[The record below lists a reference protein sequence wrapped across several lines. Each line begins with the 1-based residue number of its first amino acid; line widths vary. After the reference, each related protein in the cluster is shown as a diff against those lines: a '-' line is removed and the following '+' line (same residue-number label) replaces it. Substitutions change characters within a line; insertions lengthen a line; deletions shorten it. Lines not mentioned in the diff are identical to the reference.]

1 MHACVVCLIKVR
13 WPSRNLCVFMYK
25 EDAYYS
31 TYIYI
36 GVHTQGSPQVT
47 GLQII
52 KGGCNNKQKRVG
64 KAAGRLIIAGNPFPT
79 RGARRAYLSVMTYR
93 RPAMLLAGRA
103 PGRARARSI
112 GWILG
117 FLAVVLGPRFVG
129 IPRRRPSFRP
139 AGGPPAGD
147 ADPLTRTSAAAAP
160 LHRHQS
166 TPAGR
171 PAARE
176 GDASHATT
184 AVPLELQCARQGRAG
199 RH

>member
-1 MHACVVCLIKVR
+1 
-13 WPSRNLCVFMYK
+13 MYK

-93 RPAMLLAGRA
+93 RPAMLLAGSS
-103 PGRARARSI
+103 ARGDSPA
-112 GWILG
+112 L
-117 FLAVVLGPRFVG
+117 LALSSSKP
-129 IPRRRPSFRP
+129 PPS
-139 AGGPPAGD
+139 
-147 ADPLTRTSAAAAP
+147 S
-160 LHRHQS
+160 
-166 TPAGR
+166 
-171 PAARE
+171 
-176 GDASHATT
+176 
-184 AVPLELQCARQGRAG
+184 
-199 RH
+199 

>member
-1 MHACVVCLIKVR
+1 MPAGL
-13 WPSRNLCVFMYK
+13 SRDEV
-25 EDAYYS
+25 D
-31 TYIYI
+31 
-36 GVHTQGSPQVT
+36 
-47 GLQII
+47 
-52 KGGCNNKQKRVG
+52 
-64 KAAGRLIIAGNPFPT
+64 
-79 RGARRAYLSVMTYR
+79 
-93 RPAMLLAGRA
+93 

-184 AVPLELQCARQGRAG
+184 TVPLELQCARAG
-199 RH
+199 QAGGINGAAHEGFELCRSQSHLVMSHPLVTTRGGGFFIFIFLYFYFLQKYIFGL